1 MVPQFLTSFMCI
13 IIVLCLSI
21 VYAKFGFGALED
33 NFISRLYTSYDS
45 VTQFVSFYTLLNLY
59 LYLLGQQALHCT
71 HSIATHQ
78 SCVQNILPI

>member
-59 LYLLGQQALHCT
+59 LYLLGQQSALHCI
-71 HSIATHQ
+71 H
-78 SCVQNILPI
+78 CVERHTSHTKHVI